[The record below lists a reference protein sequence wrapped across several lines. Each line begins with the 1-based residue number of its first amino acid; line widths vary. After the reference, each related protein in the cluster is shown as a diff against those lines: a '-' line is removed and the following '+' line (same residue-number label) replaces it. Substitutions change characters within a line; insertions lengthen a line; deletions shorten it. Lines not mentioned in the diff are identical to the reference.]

1 MRDRMAKLH
10 DRWLAYS
17 LQETFFLSRL
27 RLCWYLRAFYERGVK
42 YTEQIPSPLNVWIA
56 RNKTKTISLHS
67 RSESDVSK
75 IHLAYMRCL
84 WGAFKYSAFK
94 GVDISKHCVKLP
106 TTSRMTNFDWF
117 SPPHWYLPT
126 VTKPANPIGFLTPF
140 IKGNRLNNLGFGP
153 SVVIRQMQK

>member
-1 MRDRMAKLH
+1 MRDQMAKLH

-27 RLCWYLRAFYERGVK
+27 RLCWYLRAFYEREVK

-56 RNKTKTISLHS
+56 RNKTKTISLHC

-75 IHLAYMRCL
+75 IHLAHICGVPTSL

-94 GVDISKHCVKLP
+94 GVDISASIVSNYQLLVEWP
-106 TTSRMTNFDWF
+106 ILIGF
-117 SPPHWYLPT
+117 PPHIDICQQWQ
-126 VTKPANPIGFLTPF
+126 
-140 IKGNRLNNLGFGP
+140 NRQIQLVL
-153 SVVIRQMQK
+153 SHHSSKEIYWQI

>member
-27 RLCWYLRAFYERGVK
+27 RLCWYLRALYERGIK
-42 YTEQIPSPLNVWIA
+42 YTEQIRSPLNVWIA
-56 RNKTKTISLHS
+56 RNKTKTISLH
-67 RSESDVSK
+67 RGSESDLSK
-75 IHLAYMRCL
+75 IHLAYMWCPSTSL

-106 TTSRMTNFDWF
+106 TTTSRMTNFDWF
-117 SPPHWYLPT
+117 SPHIDNCQQWQ
-126 VTKPANPIGFLTPF
+126 
-140 IKGNRLNNLGFGP
+140 NRQIQLVL
-153 SVVIRQMQK
+153 SHHSSKEIDCTI